1 MKYTWN
7 PVVSTICVVYLFC
20 LSILH
25 SITLLLLKQ
34 VFNNLVAT
42 SLTLLVII
50 ISWVVGIERKKEF
63 KEIT

>member
-42 SLTLLVII
+42 SLTLFILIV
-50 ISWVVGIERKKEF
+50 SWVAGIERKKNSR
-63 KEIT
+63 K

>member
-7 PVVSTICVVYLFC
+7 PVVSTICVIYLFC
-20 LSILH
+20 LTILH

-42 SLTLLVII
+42 SLTLFII
-50 ISWVVGIERKKEF
+50 IVSWLVGIERKK
-63 KEIT
+63 KP